1 MPTRQIVAMVLLL
14 VFVGLWIGLKQMTPP
29 PPVGLAPLGGMTPL
43 PVPNRS
49 GVAEKLP
56 APEES
61 AKTTEEFEFPTRNP
75 FDLPPLLRDQILRRE
90 EAARQ
95 RELAEQAQGPTA
107 PPVMISL
114 PELTLQGIFWGVS
127 NPRAIINRQIVGVGD
142 AVEDCRVVNIS
153 KEGVQLSYNNQPFLL
168 TLPIRSGKEERS

>member
-14 VFVGLWIGLKQMTPP
+14 LFVGLWIGLKQMPP
-29 PPVGLAPLGGMTPL
+29 APPVGVTPP

-49 GVAEKLP
+49 PAAQEPP

-95 RELAEQAQGPTA
+95 RELAAQAEGPAA
-107 PPVMISL
+107 PPAMISL

-127 NPRAIINRQIVGVGD
+127 NPRAIINRQSVGIGD
-142 AVEDCRVVNIS
+142 AVDGCRVVNIS